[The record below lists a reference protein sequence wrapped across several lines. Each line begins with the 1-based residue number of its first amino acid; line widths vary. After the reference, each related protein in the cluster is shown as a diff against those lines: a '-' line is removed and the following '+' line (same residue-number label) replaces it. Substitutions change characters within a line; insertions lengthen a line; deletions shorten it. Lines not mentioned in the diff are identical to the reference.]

1 MKILLANYRYFVS
14 GGPERYMFNVKAGLE
29 QRGHE
34 IIPFSIHYSKNE
46 PTPYSRYFVQ
56 PLAGPDAIRFDEH
69 AWSLRS
75 FLKTVERSFYS
86 PEVAQAVGHLVDDA
100 KPDVAYILHF
110 LRKLS
115 PSLLVGIKKRGIP
128 IVVRISDFLLMCP
141 AIHLLRDGKPCELC
155 LRGDLKPSV
164 KYRCVKGSLGAS
176 LVSYLSMH
184 FHRWRGYFDLIDR
197 FVITNEFT
205 LLKMAE
211 AGWPREKLIHIP
223 TFAAPR
229 FFNAPATTEDAQ
241 PYILYAGHLRPHK
254 GVETLLRAFAR
265 LQDAP
270 RLVIAA
276 STDTPFAAGCRTLA
290 KDLGV
295 AGLVDFQGFVG
306 AEDLARL
313 YRGALFT
320 VVPSIWYENMPN
332 VVIESMACGTPVL
345 GSGHGSI
352 GPLIDDGHTGRTF
365 KPGDVD
371 DLTAKMTEMIDDP
384 SWRRTA
390 GQRAKETA
398 TERYLVQTHLSALE
412 DVLKE
417 LKKQPHT
424 ATGHIRSARL

>member
-205 LLKMAE
+205 LSKMIE
-211 AGWPREKLIHIP
+211 AGWPREKLVHIP
-223 TFAAPR
+223 TFVAPR
-229 FFNAPATTEDAQ
+229 FFDTPAVVGSAP
-241 PYILYAGHLRPHK
+241 PYILYVGHLEPHK
-254 GVETLLRAFAR
+254 GIETLLRAYSK
-265 LQDAP
+265 LKNP
-270 RLVIAA
+270 PKLILAA
-276 STDTPFAAGCRTLA
+276 SMDTAFAAEYRTLS

-295 AGLVDFQGFVG
+295 AANVDFRGFVA
-306 AEDLARL
+306 AEDLAAL

-320 VVPSIWYENMPN
+320 VLPSICYENMPN
-332 VVIESMACGTPVL
+332 AVIESMACGTPVL
-345 GSGHGSI
+345 GSGHGSV
-352 GPLIDDGHTGRTF
+352 GALIEDGRTGRIF
-365 KPGDVD
+365 RPGDVD
-371 DLTAKMTEMIDDP
+371 DLSAKMANMIDDP
-384 SWRRTA
+384 TWLKA
-390 GQRAKETA
+390 VGQRAREKAEQCYKR
-398 TERYLVQTHLSALE
+398 ETHLELLLNTLSS
-412 DVLKE
+412 VQNRYTLKM
-417 LKKQPHT
+417 
-424 ATGHIRSARL
+424 